1 MQKMTTKSESL
12 GSSMREIKEML
23 PKSRDKL
30 DSLLTPKSDEWKTSS
45 HTGEKS
51 DQSTG
56 FKTTIHDQPQPT
68 KWDFPKYSGEDP
80 TVWLDHVMQYFD
92 YQGTV
97 RDASLKKRDLGT
109 FQGTSLFG

>member
-1 MQKMTTKSESL
+1 MQELKESMQKMTTESQSL

-23 PKSRDKL
+23 PKSRDKS

-45 HTGEKS
+45 HTEEKS
-51 DQSTG
+51 NQSTR
-56 FKTTIHDQPQPT
+56 FKTIIHDQPQPT
-68 KWDFPKYSGEDP
+68 KRDFPKYLRDDP

-97 RDASLKKRDLGT
+97 RDASLKKRDSGT
-109 FQGTSLFG
+109 F

>member
-23 PKSRDKL
+23 TKSRDKS
-30 DSLLTPKSDEWKTSS
+30 DSLLTPKADEWKTSS
-45 HTGEKS
+45 HTREKS

-68 KWDFPKYSGEDP
+68 KWDFPKYSGDDP

-109 FQGTSLFG
+109 F